1 MKSRLQEPLASQNRQ
16 KPRQNA
22 PGMLRTAWTIHL
34 SSGLFRAIVGPF
46 CVGWRN
52 GLLRGQG
59 IRKAAMGFSRDP
71 WASPSFPPF
80 PPFPSSFSPCC
91 FRPKFPSPR
100 RMPLPALRGLRTI
113 HLSSGLFRAI
123 LGHYRGVYG
132 CPAVMTRH
140 LNSLPSCRRGRKGC
154 RGCFWTH
161 PPS

>member
-1 MKSRLQEPLASQNRQ
+1 MKSRLREFLASQNRQ

-22 PGMLRTAWTIHL
+22 PGMLRTAWTMHL

-46 CVGWRN
+46 CGGWRN

-140 LNSLPSCRRGRKGC
+140 PNSLPSCRRGRKGC